1 MGFFDDFKGKTKA
14 EEIIEDGKEGIKID
28 GTSSDVLDKLE
39 NLDSSTAEK
48 INNLAKDV
56 KTPDELHE
64 KSNND
69 AKFIADAVQVLS
81 SAIPEKDV
89 TIVVNKDDTSNYI
102 EVKHAN
108 PRKRNTS
115 AISNKKNDEENEEL
129 KERKRFALMNT
140 YKPDLNSED
149 AVKDEIQDL
158 STIRTSWRDYTLM
171 MLNSTAEPL
180 RSIWREKIVTSM
192 SHWTFEKGSISEGNI
207 DGMEILTVLPSELTE
222 KIVNDHFEE
231 GELVKLNRLAG
242 SKRMNVHIGHYP
254 QESTSNEANLCLK
267 YIVNNYDKVI
277 FINKKVENDEDPRSV
292 AYECFTGKDLIMNIP
307 LIRRMWDVA
316 QKTGGMTVSNDEV
329 LTYNLEKPV
338 DDSHYGVWLDVTED
352 VAENGRP
359 SDKYD
364 KYWKLDRIENYP
376 LAEYVPDA
384 DAWFSRNVLDG
395 GTVELKELS
404 LEDQKKNFLNM
415 CDMVLKEDVAMCCCW
430 KKIAIC
436 ILKND
441 VTMKYAGF
449 SATLKERQAREEAM
463 AAFSTK
469 QDEKAKAKENAEALA
484 RKIEK
489 ENMEKNK

>member
-14 EEIIEDGKEGIKID
+14 EEIIEEEKEEIKID
-28 GTSSDVLDKLE
+28 GTALDALDKLE

-48 INNLAKDV
+48 INNLAKDI
-56 KTPDELHE
+56 KNPDELYE
-64 KSNND
+64 KSNSD
-69 AKFIADAVQVLS
+69 TKFVAEAAQVLS
-81 SAIPEKDV
+81 SDIPKKDTTEV
-89 TIVVNKDDTSNYI
+89 ENKENNKIDRAATNQTAPRRRITPVN
-102 EVKHAN
+102 
-108 PRKRNTS
+108 
-115 AISNKKNDEENEEL
+115 NKKNEKEDEEL
-129 KERKRFALMNT
+129 KERKRLALMNT
-140 YKPDLNSED
+140 YKPNLDSED
-149 AVKDEIQDL
+149 SIKDEIQDL

-222 KIVNDHFEE
+222 RIVNDHFEK

-267 YIVNNYDKVI
+267 YIVKNYDKVI
-277 FINKKVENDEDPRSV
+277 FIDKNAARS
-292 AYECFTGKDLIMNIP
+292 FTGRDLIMNTP

-316 QKTGGMTVSNDEV
+316 QKTGGKSVSNDEV

-338 DDSHYGVWLDVTED
+338 DDSHFGVWLDVTED

-359 SDKYD
+359 SNKYD
-364 KYWKLDRIENYP
+364 KYWKLDKIENYP
-376 LAEYVPDA
+376 LAEYLPDA
-384 DAWFSRNVLDG
+384 DAWFSRNILDG

-404 LEDQKKNFLNM
+404 IEDQKKNFLDL
-415 CDMVLKEDVAMCCCW
+415 CDSVLKEDVAMCCCW